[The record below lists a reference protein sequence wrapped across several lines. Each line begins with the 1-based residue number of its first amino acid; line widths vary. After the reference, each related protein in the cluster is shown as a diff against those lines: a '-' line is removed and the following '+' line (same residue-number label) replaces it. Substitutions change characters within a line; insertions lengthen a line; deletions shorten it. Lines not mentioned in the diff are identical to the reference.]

1 MSIAQSAMKAATGNA
16 VPGLAPLTVGKKS
29 PPKPK
34 RKYTHRKNAKTY
46 GQITPQIQA
55 TILSGLKAGKSLAAI
70 CRDELIDKSS
80 VYDELAR
87 DAEFADLYMQARKVQ
102 ADALFDEV
110 LEIADRCHAGA
121 DDVQKARLQIDAR
134 KWMCGKLAPKK
145 YNDRAALELSGE
157 NGGAIVVKIDADDA
171 RG

>member
-1 MSIAQSAMKAATGNA
+1 MSIAQSAMKAATGTA
-16 VPGLAPLTVGKKS
+16 APGIDALEVGKKS
-29 PPKPK
+29 LPKPK
-34 RKYTHRKNAKTY
+34 RKYTHKKNAKTT
-46 GQITPQIQA
+46 GIISEDVQD
-55 TILSGLKAGKSLAAI
+55 TILSGLKSGKSLAAI
-70 CRDELIDKSS
+70 CRDELIDQSC

-87 DAEFADLYMQARKVQ
+87 NPVFSEKYVQARKIQ

-110 LEIADRCHAGA
+110 LEIADRCRVGA

-145 YNDRAALELSGE
+145 YHDRAALELSGE

>member
-1 MSIAQSAMKAATGNA
+1 MSIAQSAMKAATGKA
-16 VPGLAPLTVGKKS
+16 VPGIDALESGKKTS
-29 PPKPK
+29 PKPR
-34 RKYTHRKNAKTY
+34 RKYTHRKNAHTT
-46 GQITPQIQA
+46 GQITAAVQE

-70 CRDELIDKSS
+70 CRDESIDKSS
-80 VYDELAR
+80 VYDELGR
-87 DAEFADLYMQARKVQ
+87 NPEFTDLYMQARKVQ

-110 LEIADRCHAGA
+110 LEIADECRAGA

-145 YNDRAALELSGE
+145 YHDRAALELSGE